1 MMARTFREGWQ
12 QSSVLV
18 KLGLIAVGLIVLAM
32 LAVGGRSWWQNRAY
46 EKREAQREEERQQLE
61 TEKAQLQIEKQ
72 QALTRAAESEA
83 QRDIYKQVAES
94 KRSDRAQTVKELEQI
109 EQQHQE
115 HKAQVEAAGGAM
127 SDDELRRELCAR
139 LAARG
144 YKACD

>member
-46 EKREAQREEERQQLE
+46 EKREAQREAERQQLE
-61 TEKAQLQIEKQ
+61 TEKTALRAEKDK
-72 QALTRAAESEA
+72 ALLEAADANARADA
-83 QRDIYKQVAES
+83 YKEVAET
-94 KRSDRAQTVKELEQI
+94 KRTDRAQTVKELEQI

-115 HKAQVEAAGGAM
+115 HKAQIEAAGGAM